1 MVGVRSATPKRDKSH
16 HIKKG
21 QKSYPVRYDSP
32 FKSIRSYKE
41 SLSPNNRRSIS
52 PVHPFDL
59 GDKKAAGKKAINK
72 SKKTIKNNESPVNL
86 KLVKPLP

>member
-41 SLSPNNRRSIS
+41 SLSPKNRRSIS
-52 PVHPFDL
+52 PVNPFDL